1 MRETLTRVDS
11 FSHWNLFGDI
21 QVFASNDNNIL
32 RNIDND
38 NSDLKM

>member
-21 QVFASNDNNIL
+21 KTFVFNDNNIL

-38 NSDLKM
+38 DSDLKL